1 MDQAVRSP
9 KCPAAHGYSA
19 SAAAIRAARH
29 PRRSELLRPPR
40 PQTHAAPRPRCSG
53 LRPRCRSSDRA
64 APTETDAVCHAVSGA
79 PRQSPHVVNQPDRS
93 IHRWSV
99 GKCICINT
107 KLNFSGNF
115 VTPSAYICV
124 RSKRLHII
132 HLVEPHR

>member
-1 MDQAVRSP
+1 MPRCPWLLRQCCGNPCRPPSPPLRASPLAPSTNPRSP
-9 KCPAAHGYSA
+9 VVPAA
-19 SAAAIRAARH
+19 R
-29 PRRSELLRPPR
+29 
-40 PQTHAAPRPRCSG
+40 G